1 MNFKIWD
8 KKEPINGVD
17 AESILENRNDI
28 RNEENVILIYNE
40 GIVTNIELCSV
51 LKNIYNF
58 DSNFTVEEVANN
70 YLKLLEENKQNITNN
85 DLEERVTSI
94 EDYLLENEADK
105 IKDNL

>member
-1 MNFKIWD
+1 MNVKIWD
-8 KKEPINGVD
+8 KKESINGVD
-17 AESILENRNDI
+17 AETILENRNDI

-40 GIVTNIELCSV
+40 GIVTNIELCST

-58 DSNFTVEEVANN
+58 DSNLTVEEVANN

-85 DLEERVTSI
+85 DLEERVTSL
-94 EDYLLENEADK
+94 EDYVLENETAK

>member
-8 KKEPINGVD
+8 KKESINGVD
-17 AESILENRNDI
+17 AETILENRNDI

>member
-8 KKEPINGVD
+8 KKESINGVD
-17 AESILENRNDI
+17 AETILENRNDI

-40 GIVTNIELCSV
+40 GIVTNIELCST
-51 LKNIYNF
+51 LKSIYNF
-58 DSNFTVEEVANN
+58 DSNLTVEEVANN

-85 DLEERVTSI
+85 DLEERVTYL
-94 EDYLLENEADK
+94 EDYVLENETAK